1 MIIKLITNLRTSFLI
16 AILLFLFWGKNQKCI
31 AQSFTYNFA
40 EYTITSDSTVA
51 VSNMNYLD
59 QVERI
64 YIPEI
69 VQYNDNSY
77 IVNAIMPP
85 VGRIPWL
92 GVKELHLPKTI
103 AVIDNGAFYGAEK
116 VTIDSNNPNF
126 ILSSDILFDK
136 EYKRI
141 LFFAPHITG
150 TYEIPETVTSV
161 DSHAF
166 DGSSLSSL
174 IVGESIQQFGN
185 SSFSSLKTLYYNVPD
200 CPMFGMIMVENGT
213 PYPGDNFPE
222 VEHLYLGKNV
232 KTIPNGLMSGA
243 QKLTHVDIPDNV
255 ETIGSFAFENSGL
268 LEVTIGENIKHI
280 GGGAFYG
287 CNNLRKVH
295 YNAINIL
302 YEEELHDGLPT
313 FFEECSAVSDV
324 TIGERVKS
332 LPYGIFEGLYNLKE
346 IILPNSLELIQ
357 RFALAS
363 TGITSITIPENLKY
377 IENDALFYCQ
387 QLVELNYNAINL
399 KTKGVWISNTLEKIN
414 IGPKVVKI
422 PGCLAYR
429 CKKLTNIVIPE
440 NVDSISS
447 FAFADC
453 VNLESLKFPT
463 NLKYIEGMAFH
474 GCTSLTE
481 LTIPENIKQI
491 EYSAFGGCTGIKRL
505 NYNAI
510 YAEVIKSTD
519 NSSFLYDSPIISIQ
533 IGDKVKYLP
542 TCFLKDKQD
551 LPDFEIPSN
560 VKMIGDKAFYNS
572 NIDNLKIPSTVEYI
586 GNEAF
591 HKTKLYDTFEV
602 YNNIK
607 YINNVAYEFVGDK
620 KGEVEL
626 KDGTIGIASG
636 FLIQLPKGK
645 NVTLPASLRYIG
657 YSFLIDAWANTKIIF
672 LGNIPPQPV
681 YYVFDGRFSSDTGG
695 PFALLMGKD
704 YLTLCVPKGCK
715 RLYQEADYWKFFPII
730 ETETTGINNVFS
742 KDKDAL
748 QETHYDINGQLID
761 KNAKG
766 IHIIKVKGEKTK
778 KVVVE

>member
-16 AILLFLFWGKNQKCI
+16 AILLFLVFGENQKCI
-31 AQSFTYNFA
+31 AQSITYNSV

-51 VSNMNYLD
+51 ASNRLYYGD
-59 QVERI
+59 DVESI

-69 VQYNDNSY
+69 VQFNNKSY
-77 IVNAIMPP
+77 IVNAIMTS
-85 VGRIPWL
+85 GNIAPWL
-92 GVKELHLPKTI
+92 GIKELHLPKTI
-103 AVIDNGAFYGAEK
+103 AFINNGAFEGAEK
-116 VTIDSNNPNF
+116 VAIDSNNPNF

-161 DSHAF
+161 DAHAF

-185 SSFSSLKTLYYNVPD
+185 SNFSSLKTLYYNVPD
-200 CPMFGMIMVENGT
+200 CPMFGMIMIENGAT
-213 PYPGDNFPE
+213 RTGNNFPE
-222 VEHLYLGKNV
+222 IEQLYLGKNV

-255 ETIGSFAFENSGL
+255 ETIGSFAFQECGL

-280 GGGAFYG
+280 GGGAFHG
-287 CNNLRKVH
+287 CKNLRKVH

-302 YEEELHDGLPT
+302 YDEGLHDGLPT

-324 TIGERVKS
+324 TIGEKVKS

-346 IILPNSLELIQ
+346 IILPNSLERIQ

-363 TGITSITIPENLKY
+363 TGITSITIPENIKY
-377 IENDALFYCQ
+377 IEESALEYCQ
-387 QLVELNYNAINL
+387 QLVELNYNAINI
-399 KTKGVWISNTLEKIN
+399 KTNGGWISNTLEKIN
-414 IGPKVVKI
+414 IGPRVVKI
-422 PGCLAYR
+422 PDCLAFH

-440 NVDSISS
+440 NIDSIGSW
-447 FAFADC
+447 AFYDC

-463 NLKYIEGMAFH
+463 NLKYIEGMAFY

-510 YAEVIKSTD
+510 YAEVTKSTG

-560 VKMIGDKAFYNS
+560 VKMIGDEAFYNS

-586 GNEAF
+586 GEKAF

-620 KGEVEL
+620 QGEVEL
-626 KDGTIGIASG
+626 KDGITGIASG

-657 YSFLIDAWANTKIIF
+657 HGFLIDAWANTKINF

-681 YYVFDGRFSSDTGG
+681 YYFQRISNSDG
-695 PFALLMGKD
+695 PFAYMILFD
-704 YLTLCVPKGCK
+704 HLTLCVPKGCK
-715 RLYQEADYWKFFPII
+715 QLYQEADYWKLFPII
-730 ETETTGINNVFS
+730 ETETTGINNVFN